1 MGVRFKSMKIAISAG
16 NILSVSRAK
25 FFFGFASERIDE
37 VSGPIRELGHTEKVP
52 NYFWHSILNNV
63 TSNLKSI
70 LNTDDASV
78 NSLSGEHLIMPF

>member
-52 NYFWHSILNNV
+52 NYF
-63 TSNLKSI
+63 
-70 LNTDDASV
+70 
-78 NSLSGEHLIMPF
+78 